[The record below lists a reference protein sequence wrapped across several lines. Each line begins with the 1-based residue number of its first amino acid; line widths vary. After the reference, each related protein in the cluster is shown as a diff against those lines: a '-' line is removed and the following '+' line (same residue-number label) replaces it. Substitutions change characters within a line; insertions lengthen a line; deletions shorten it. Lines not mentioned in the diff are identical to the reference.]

1 MPTAAD
7 AAVARWIR
15 RELAAHPP
23 RARSLVVSVWG
34 DTLAPHGG
42 DVWLSTLIQLLAPF
56 GVNERLV
63 RTSVFRLAA
72 DGWLEARAQGRRT
85 RYRLTADGARRFS
98 LAYRR
103 VYTPPFGP
111 WDGAWELVVLPG
123 DAVPASERRRLRD
136 ELALSGFAALA
147 PGVHARPQRP
157 RGDTGLVPT
166 LPSRAIHVVARDLPD
181 ASGASLAAQVDD
193 AFVLATLAVDYRAFL
208 GRFVSVAAAFGR
220 APGPSPEQA
229 FVVRTLLVHGY
240 RRVRLRDPQL
250 PPELLPDDWPGAAA
264 YALCRDIYRAAESLT
279 RTHLAAVL
287 HEDGDALLPALP
299 EFLVRFEAA
308 S

>member
-1 MPTAAD
+1 MSAAAD

-23 RARSLVVSVWG
+23 RARSLVVTVWG

-42 DVWLSTLIQLLAPF
+42 DVWLSTLIRLLAPF

-72 DGWLEARAQGRRT
+72 DGWLESRAQGRRT

-111 WDGAWELVVLPG
+111 WDDTWELVVLPG
-123 DAVPASERRRLRD
+123 DGAKGSERRRLRD
-136 ELALSGFAALA
+136 ELALSGFATLA
-147 PGVHARPQRP
+147 PGVHARPRRP
-157 RGDTGLVPT
+157 RNAAGAAPS
-166 LPSRAIHVVARDLPD
+166 LPARAIHVAARDLPD
-181 ASGASLAAQVDD
+181 TGGASLAGQVEH
-193 AFVLATLAVDYRAFL
+193 AFGLATLAVDYRAFL
-208 GRFVSVAAAFGR
+208 GRYVPVAAAFGR
-220 APGPSPEQA
+220 VPGPSPEQA

-250 PPELLPDDWPGAAA
+250 PVALLPAAWPGRAA
-264 YALCRDIYRAAESLT
+264 YDLCRDVYRAAEPHAAA
-279 RTHLAAVL
+279 HLAAVL
-287 HEDGDALLPALP
+287 AEDREPLLPALP
-299 EFLVRFEAA
+299 EFLTRFDA